1 MASSKKV
8 TVNGLGY
15 VGSSLAVKPER
26 HHVRSRGLHQA
37 PPNRRVFLGL
47 LAAAPLLAACGFE
60 PLHAQRGAVAALPP
74 IRIDPIPDRPGQI
87 LRNYLLDRLAPLGE
101 GGAQAH
107 TLVVRLFEPRQ
118 VLALRRDD
126 VISRMGYSAV
136 ASYELLDAVGKRVVA
151 GSSNYSTD
159 YEITNSEFATLAA
172 QQNARERVL
181 ELVADDIRN
190 QIAVQ
195 LRAQDRPRQ

>member
-1 MASSKKV
+1 M
-8 TVNGLGY
+8 
-15 VGSSLAVKPER
+15 R
-26 HHVRSRGLHQA
+26 RSD
-37 PPNRRVFLGL
+37 RRVLLGFLG
-47 LAAAPLLAACGFE
+47 AAPLLAACGFE

-74 IRIDPIPDRPGQI
+74 IRIDPIPDRAGQI
-87 LRNYLLDRLAPLGE
+87 LRNYLLDRMAPRGE
-101 GGAQAH
+101 AGAQAY
-107 TLVVRLFEPRQ
+107 TLSIRLFEPRQ

-136 ASYELLDAVGKRVVA
+136 ASYELIDAAGKRVVA

-190 QIAVQ
+190 QIAIE
-195 LRAQDRPRQ
+195 LRATVPARR

>member
-1 MASSKKV
+1 MILRRRKF
-8 TVNGLGY
+8 
-15 VGSSLAVKPER
+15 LAVIS
-26 HHVRSRGLHQA
+26 VM
-37 PPNRRVFLGL
+37 
-47 LAAAPLLAACGFE
+47 PLLAACGFE

-74 IRIDPIPDRPGQI
+74 IRIDPIPDRAGQI
-87 LRNYLLDRLAPLGE
+87 LRNYLLDRMAPRGE
-101 GGAQAH
+101 AGAQAY
-107 TLVVRLFEPRQ
+107 TLSIRLFEPRQ

-136 ASYELLDAVGKRVVA
+136 ASYELIDGAGKRVVA
-151 GSSNYSTD
+151 GSSSYSTD

>member
-15 VGSSLAVKPER
+15 VGSSLAVKPGSN
-26 HHVRSRGLHQA
+26 HVRSRGLHQA
-37 PPNRRVFLGL
+37 PPDRRVFLRL

-60 PLHAQRGAVAALPP
+60 PLHAQRGVVAALPP

-87 LRNYLLDRLAPLGE
+87 LRNYLLDRLAPRGE
-101 GGAQAH
+101 GGGQAY
-107 TLVVRLFEPRQ
+107 TLSIRLFEPRQ

-126 VISRMGYSAV
+126 IISRMGYSAV
-136 ASYELLDAVGKRVVA
+136 ASYELLDAAGKRVVA
-151 GSSNYSTD
+151 GSSSYSTD

>member
-1 MASSKKV
+1 MGNSPWRAGRLAIAL
-8 TVNGLGY
+8 GL
-15 VGSSLAVKPER
+15 
-26 HHVRSRGLHQA
+26 
-37 PPNRRVFLGL
+37 VFL
-47 LAAAPLLAACGFE
+47 AAGCGFE

-74 IRIDPIPDRPGQI
+74 IRIEPIPERSGQI
-87 LRNYLLDRLAPLGE
+87 LRNYLLDRMAPRGE
-101 GGAQAH
+101 GGAQAYS
-107 TLVVRLFEPRQ
+107 LAVRLFEPRQ

-136 ASYELLDAVGKRVVA
+136 ASYELIDAAGKRVFA
-151 GSSNYSTD
+151 GSSSYSTD

-190 QIAVQ
+190 QIAVEI
-195 LRAQDRPRQ
+195 RSPRRPQQ